1 MFGKNHIKW
10 WSVALMLIAMAL
22 PFAIRGS
29 ASKKEGIT
37 QANRVKA
44 TYVLMEAQRQH
55 FLEHDDAFYH
65 LIAYAYSLDSTNT
78 SIAFYMGVAKFER
91 TSFEHTDELTA
102 ALAQMRK
109 HVEAHPEDKYE
120 ARLYA
125 HAAFLVNQYQEGLRV
140 LNIQH
145 QLHPQDDNLLSTMA
159 DAYEK
164 TSDYQKA
171 LAIYDT
177 LQQWRGQSV
186 ELSSAKLKAYQAL
199 NDTTGAI
206 HEMRALLAS
215 APTNADY
222 NLAMGKMLF
231 MFGYRDSAM
240 VYYDKAQQYEPDN
253 GLTYL
258 TKAEYYLALGDT
270 LNYDRQTYQ
279 ALVSTD
285 LDVESKLQILVNYT
299 KTLLSAKDTTHRTDH
314 LFDVL
319 IEQHPLEPQIRVLY
333 SEYLMVIDNNEGAAE
348 QIDYA
353 LNLDPTNK
361 ELWTRLMAYYLYAG
375 NYEKAIEVGDKAIR
389 LNPDNVELYSYLGS
403 SCYSVKQYDKAI
415 EVYDKALA
423 ILDSTQVDDRSNLL
437 SGKADVKF
445 AMGDTIAAFA
455 LYDQSL
461 DLNPDNPG
469 TLNNYAYFLALSNRD
484 LDKAERMSAKTIV
497 EDAANPTYLDT
508 YAWVF
513 YMRKEYTM
521 AQLYIEMAINNEEQP
536 TSELFE
542 HYGYILLANGDKQK
556 ALEQWRKAI
565 ELKPDNEQL
574 VKQIEKISNE
584 NGNENGNEN
593 EN

>member
-164 TSDYQKA
+164 TSDYKKA

-177 LQQWRGQSV
+177 LQQWQGQSV

-333 SEYLMVIDNNEGAAE
+333 SEYLMFIDNNEGAAE

-353 LNLDPTNK
+353 LNLDPTNE

-584 NGNENGNEN
+584 NGNENEN
-593 EN
+593 

>member
-145 QLHPQDDNLLSTMA
+145 QLYPQDDNLLSTMA

-164 TSDYQKA
+164 TSDYKKA

-574 VKQIEKISNE
+574 VKQIEIISNE
-584 NGNENGNEN
+584 NGNENEN
-593 EN
+593 

>member
-164 TSDYQKA
+164 TSDYKKA

-177 LQQWRGQSV
+177 LQQWQGQSV

-285 LDVESKLQILVNYT
+285 MDVESKLQILVNYT

-333 SEYLMVIDNNEGAAE
+333 SEYLMFIDNNEGAAE

-361 ELWTRLMAYYLYAG
+361 ELWTRLMAYHLYAG

-574 VKQIEKISNE
+574 VKQIEEISNENE
-584 NGNENGNEN
+584 NGNEN
-593 EN
+593 

>member
-109 HVEAHPEDKYE
+109 HVEAPPEDKYE

-164 TSDYQKA
+164 TSDYKKA

-333 SEYLMVIDNNEGAAE
+333 SEYLMFIDNNEGAAE

-353 LNLDPTNK
+353 LNLDPTNE
-361 ELWTRLMAYYLYAG
+361 ELWTRLMAYHLYAG

-584 NGNENGNEN
+584 NENGNEN

>member
-177 LQQWRGQSV
+177 LQQWQGQSV

-333 SEYLMVIDNNEGAAE
+333 SEYLMFIDNNEGAAE

-423 ILDSTQVDDRSNLL
+423 MLDSTQVDDRSNLL

-497 EDAANPTYLDT
+497 ADAANPTYLDT

-574 VKQIEKISNE
+574 VKQIEKIL
-584 NGNENGNEN
+584 NENGNEN

>member
-1 MFGKNHIKW
+1 
-10 WSVALMLIAMAL
+10 MLIAMAL

-353 LNLDPTNK
+353 LNLDPTNE
-361 ELWTRLMAYYLYAG
+361 ELWTRLMAYHLYAG

-584 NGNENGNEN
+584 NGNENEN
-593 EN
+593 

>member
-10 WSVALMLIAMAL
+10 WSVALMLMAMAL

-177 LQQWRGQSV
+177 LQQWQGQSV

-333 SEYLMVIDNNEGAAE
+333 SEYLMVIDNNESAAE

-353 LNLDPTNK
+353 LNLDPTNE

-584 NGNENGNEN
+584 NGNENEN
-593 EN
+593 

>member
-164 TSDYQKA
+164 TSDYKKA

-333 SEYLMVIDNNEGAAE
+333 SEYLMFIDNNEGAAE

-361 ELWTRLMAYYLYAG
+361 ELWTRLMAYHLYAG

-584 NGNENGNEN
+584 NGNENEN
-593 EN
+593 

>member
-164 TSDYQKA
+164 TSDYKKA

-285 LDVESKLQILVNYT
+285 LDVESKSQILVNYT

-333 SEYLMVIDNNEGAAE
+333 SEYLMFIDNNEGAAE

-353 LNLDPTNK
+353 LNLDPTNE

-584 NGNENGNEN
+584 NGNENEN
-593 EN
+593 

>member
-120 ARLYA
+120 ASLYA

-333 SEYLMVIDNNEGAAE
+333 SEYLMFIDNNEGAAE

-353 LNLDPTNK
+353 LNLDPTNE

-497 EDAANPTYLDT
+497 EDAANPTFLDT

-584 NGNENGNEN
+584 NGNENEN
-593 EN
+593 

>member
-1 MFGKNHIKW
+1 
-10 WSVALMLIAMAL
+10 MLIAMAL

-164 TSDYQKA
+164 TSDYKKA

-177 LQQWRGQSV
+177 LQQWQGQSV

-353 LNLDPTNK
+353 LNLDPTNE

-375 NYEKAIEVGDKAIR
+375 NYKKAIEVGDKAIR

-521 AQLYIEMAINNEEQP
+521 AQLYIEMAIKNEEQP

-584 NGNENGNEN
+584 NGNENEN
-593 EN
+593 

>member
-145 QLHPQDDNLLSTMA
+145 QLYPQDDNLLSTMA

-164 TSDYQKA
+164 TSDYKKA

-177 LQQWRGQSV
+177 LQQWQGQSV

-584 NGNENGNEN
+584 NENGNEN
-593 EN
+593 

>member
-145 QLHPQDDNLLSTMA
+145 QLYPQDDNLLSTMA

-164 TSDYQKA
+164 TSDYKKA

-333 SEYLMVIDNNEGAAE
+333 SEYLMFIDNNEGAAE

-353 LNLDPTNK
+353 LNLDPTNE

-584 NGNENGNEN
+584 NGNENEN
-593 EN
+593 

>member
-164 TSDYQKA
+164 TSDYKKA

-177 LQQWRGQSV
+177 LQQWQGQSV

-285 LDVESKLQILVNYT
+285 MDVESKLQILVNYT

-333 SEYLMVIDNNEGAAE
+333 SEYLMFIDNNEGAAE

-361 ELWTRLMAYYLYAG
+361 ELWTRLMAYHLYAG

-584 NGNENGNEN
+584 NGNENEN
-593 EN
+593 

>member
-164 TSDYQKA
+164 TSDYKKA

-333 SEYLMVIDNNEGAAE
+333 SEYLMFIDNNEGAAE

-353 LNLDPTNK
+353 LNLDPTNE

-584 NGNENGNEN
+584 NGNENEN
-593 EN
+593 

>member
-1 MFGKNHIKW
+1 
-10 WSVALMLIAMAL
+10 MLIAMAL

-145 QLHPQDDNLLSTMA
+145 QLYPQDDNLLSTMA

-164 TSDYQKA
+164 TSDYKKA

-177 LQQWRGQSV
+177 LQQWQGQSV

-353 LNLDPTNK
+353 LNLDPTNE

-584 NGNENGNEN
+584 NGNENEN
-593 EN
+593 

>member
-164 TSDYQKA
+164 MSDYQKA

-177 LQQWRGQSV
+177 LQQWQGQSV

-584 NGNENGNEN
+584 NEN

>member
-145 QLHPQDDNLLSTMA
+145 QLYPQDDNLLSTMA

-333 SEYLMVIDNNEGAAE
+333 SEYLMFIDNNEGAAE

-353 LNLDPTNK
+353 LNLDPTNE

-584 NGNENGNEN
+584 NGNENEN
-593 EN
+593 

>member
-164 TSDYQKA
+164 TSDYKKA

-521 AQLYIEMAINNEEQP
+521 SQLYIEMAINNEEQP

-574 VKQIEKISNE
+574 VKQIEEISNE
-584 NGNENGNEN
+584 NGNENEN
-593 EN
+593 

>member
-145 QLHPQDDNLLSTMA
+145 QLYPQDDNLLSTMA

-164 TSDYQKA
+164 TSDYKKA

-177 LQQWRGQSV
+177 LQQWQGQSV

-333 SEYLMVIDNNEGAAE
+333 SEYLMFIDNNEGAAE

-361 ELWTRLMAYYLYAG
+361 ELWTRLMAYHLYAG

-584 NGNENGNEN
+584 NGNEN
-593 EN
+593 

>member
-177 LQQWRGQSV
+177 LQQWQGQSV

-584 NGNENGNEN
+584 NENGNEN
-593 EN
+593 

>member
-22 PFAIRGS
+22 PFAIRGA

-125 HAAFLVNQYQEGLRV
+125 HAAFLVNQYQEGLCV

-145 QLHPQDDNLLSTMA
+145 QLYPQDDNLLSTMA

-164 TSDYQKA
+164 TSDYKKA

-240 VYYDKAQQYEPDN
+240 AYYDKAQQYEPDN

-461 DLNPDNPG
+461 DINPDNPG

-584 NGNENGNEN
+584 NGNENEN
-593 EN
+593 

>member
-22 PFAIRGS
+22 PFAIRGA

-145 QLHPQDDNLLSTMA
+145 QLYPQDDNLLSTMA

-164 TSDYQKA
+164 TSDYKKA

-177 LQQWRGQSV
+177 LQQWQGQSV

-333 SEYLMVIDNNEGAAE
+333 SEYLMFIDNNEGAAE

-584 NGNENGNEN
+584 NGNENEN

>member
-164 TSDYQKA
+164 TNDYKKA

-177 LQQWRGQSV
+177 LQQWQGQSV

-574 VKQIEKISNE
+574 VKQIEEISNENE
-584 NGNENGNEN
+584 NGNEN
-593 EN
+593 

>member
-1 MFGKNHIKW
+1 
-10 WSVALMLIAMAL
+10 MLIAMAL
-22 PFAIRGS
+22 PFAIRGA

-145 QLHPQDDNLLSTMA
+145 QLYPQDDNLLSTMA

-164 TSDYQKA
+164 TSDYKKA

-177 LQQWRGQSV
+177 LQQWQGQSV

-584 NGNENGNEN
+584 NGNENEN
-593 EN
+593 

>member
-10 WSVALMLIAMAL
+10 WSVALMLMAMAL

-145 QLHPQDDNLLSTMA
+145 QLYPQDDNLLSTMA

-164 TSDYQKA
+164 TSDYKKA

-333 SEYLMVIDNNEGAAE
+333 SEYLMVIDNNESAAE

-375 NYEKAIEVGDKAIR
+375 NYKKAIEVGDKAIR

-497 EDAANPTYLDT
+497 ADAANPTYLDT

-584 NGNENGNEN
+584 NGNEN
-593 EN
+593 

>member
-164 TSDYQKA
+164 MSDYQKA

-177 LQQWRGQSV
+177 LQQWQGQSV

-484 LDKAERMSAKTIV
+484 LDKAERMSAETIV
-497 EDAANPTYLDT
+497 ADAANPTYLDT

-584 NGNENGNEN
+584 NGNENEN
-593 EN
+593 

>member
-145 QLHPQDDNLLSTMA
+145 QLYPQDDNLLSTMA

-164 TSDYQKA
+164 TNDYKKA

-177 LQQWRGQSV
+177 LQQWQGQSV

-584 NGNENGNEN
+584 NGNEN
-593 EN
+593 

>member
-1 MFGKNHIKW
+1 MFGKNYIKW

-145 QLHPQDDNLLSTMA
+145 QLYPQDDNLLSTMA

-375 NYEKAIEVGDKAIR
+375 NYEKAIEMGDKAIR

-521 AQLYIEMAINNEEQP
+521 AQLYIEMAIKNEEQP

-584 NGNENGNEN
+584 NGNENEN
-593 EN
+593 

>member
-164 TSDYQKA
+164 TSDYKKA

-584 NGNENGNEN
+584 NGNENEN
-593 EN
+593 

>member
-29 ASKKEGIT
+29 ASKKEGMT

-109 HVEAHPEDKYE
+109 HVEAQPEDKYE

-145 QLHPQDDNLLSTMA
+145 QLYPQDDNLLSTMA

-164 TSDYQKA
+164 TSDYKKA

-177 LQQWRGQSV
+177 LQQWQGQSV

-353 LNLDPTNK
+353 LNLDPTNE
-361 ELWTRLMAYYLYAG
+361 ELWTRLMAYHLYAG

-542 HYGYILLANGDKQK
+542 H
-556 ALEQWRKAI
+556 
-565 ELKPDNEQL
+565 
-574 VKQIEKISNE
+574 
-584 NGNENGNEN
+584 
-593 EN
+593 

>member
-145 QLHPQDDNLLSTMA
+145 QLYPQDDNLLSTMA

-333 SEYLMVIDNNEGAAE
+333 SEYLMFIDNNEGAAE

-361 ELWTRLMAYYLYAG
+361 ELWTRLMAYHLYAG

-584 NGNENGNEN
+584 NGNENEN
-593 EN
+593 

>member
-120 ARLYA
+120 ASLYA

-145 QLHPQDDNLLSTMA
+145 QLYPQDDNLLSTMA

-164 TSDYQKA
+164 TSDYKKA

-177 LQQWRGQSV
+177 LQQWQGQSV

-333 SEYLMVIDNNEGAAE
+333 SEYLMFIDNNEGAAE

-353 LNLDPTNK
+353 LNLDPTNE

-584 NGNENGNEN
+584 NGNENEN
-593 EN
+593 

>member
-164 TSDYQKA
+164 TNDYQKA

-177 LQQWRGQSV
+177 LQQWQGQSV

-333 SEYLMVIDNNEGAAE
+333 SEYLMFIDNNEGAAE

-353 LNLDPTNK
+353 LNLDPTNE
-361 ELWTRLMAYYLYAG
+361 ELWTRLMAYHLYAG

-574 VKQIEKISNE
+574 VKQIEEISNE
-584 NGNENGNEN
+584 NENGNEN

>member
-145 QLHPQDDNLLSTMA
+145 QLYPQDDNLLSTMA

-177 LQQWRGQSV
+177 LQQWQGQSV

-361 ELWTRLMAYYLYAG
+361 ELWTRLMAYHLYAG

-574 VKQIEKISNE
+574 VKQIEEISNE
-584 NGNENGNEN
+584 NENEN

>member
-164 TSDYQKA
+164 TSDYKKA

-584 NGNENGNEN
+584 NEN
-593 EN
+593 

>member
-258 TKAEYYLALGDT
+258 TKAEYYLSLGDT

-333 SEYLMVIDNNEGAAE
+333 SEYLMFIDNNEGAAE

-353 LNLDPTNK
+353 LNLDPTNE

-584 NGNENGNEN
+584 NGNENEN
-593 EN
+593 

>member
-1 MFGKNHIKW
+1 
-10 WSVALMLIAMAL
+10 MLIAMAL

-164 TSDYQKA
+164 MSDYKKA

-177 LQQWRGQSV
+177 LQQWQGQSV

-333 SEYLMVIDNNEGAAE
+333 SEYLMFIDNNEGAAE

-361 ELWTRLMAYYLYAG
+361 ELWTRLMAYHLYAG

-461 DLNPDNPG
+461 ELNPDNPG

-584 NGNENGNEN
+584 NEN
-593 EN
+593 

>member
-22 PFAIRGS
+22 PFAIRGA

-145 QLHPQDDNLLSTMA
+145 QLYPQDDNLLSTMA

-164 TSDYQKA
+164 TSDYKKA

-461 DLNPDNPG
+461 DINPDNPG

-584 NGNENGNEN
+584 NGNEN
-593 EN
+593 

>member
-1 MFGKNHIKW
+1 
-10 WSVALMLIAMAL
+10 MLIAMAL

-164 TSDYQKA
+164 TSDYKKA

-584 NGNENGNEN
+584 NGNENEN
-593 EN
+593 